1 MSQADANKCK
11 RTRPEKMS
19 LRNFPTLQKNRA
31 LLVLLHYSEKTGK
44 KWAAICSEIMRLVG
58 RSATPEAPLLTRQ
71 DLEAWASGRSQLG
84 DQKFALVFEFL
95 VHPETLKRAEFSN
108 ANSILVEERLSTYAD
123 VLNGLVGGEAL
134 RPVHIDKKISN
145 ASFGLVPQDCDGLFV
160 LRRGSTYSLLY
171 LSFEEKLN
179 AYLSHMFV
187 GVGRNP
193 EDWIGEVDNAH
204 SGAQYMKESG
214 RSFETFDPKAFLATI
229 DWSICRYSGL
239 GVFGN
244 PIQIFLRGIENK
256 ETKSFNIHASIERSN
271 YAFSQREYP
280 RFWLVDQ
287 NFSGK
292 IAEQIAKSDE
302 AHNGYL
308 DFSLVD
314 ISDHVCGMRTRYISE
329 IEDVFD
335 DIKWNVGL

>member
-1 MSQADANKCK
+1 M
-11 RTRPEKMS
+11 
-19 LRNFPTLQKNRA
+19 
-31 LLVLLHYSEKTGK
+31 LLHYSEKTGK

-84 DQKFALVFEFL
+84 DHKFALVFEFL

-108 ANSILVEERLSTYAD
+108 VNSILVEERLSTYAD

-145 ASFGLVPQDCDGLFV
+145 ATPGLMPQDCDGLFV

-171 LSFEEKLN
+171 LAFEENLN

-187 GVGRNP
+187 GIGQSA
-193 EDWIGEVDNAH
+193 ETWIGDVDNAH
-204 SGAQYMKESG
+204 GAAKFKEKSGK
-214 RSFETFDPKAFLATI
+214 SFEKFDPSVFLSNI
-229 DWSICRYSGL
+229 DWSISRYSGI

-256 ETKSFNIHASIERSN
+256 ETKSFKIHVSIERSN
-271 YAFSQREYP
+271 YAFSRREYP

-314 ISDHVCGMRTRYISE
+314 ISDHVCGMRTRDISE
-329 IEDVFD
+329 FEDMFD